1 MMNLAC
7 WAVPIRD
14 GYVLRADRSTA
25 AILQV
30 RAGPEPTVLGLAHR
44 VDPAAKPAVFGAAGR
59 AGSGDGGGLRAPG
72 WRRRAK

>member
-25 AILQV
+25 AILQAAPARV
-30 RAGPEPTVLGLAHR
+30 HSSGAGA
-44 VDPAAKPAVFGAAGR
+44 
-59 AGSGDGGGLRAPG
+59 LR
-72 WRRRAK
+72 